1 MDYVILMADILE
13 SREKDANEVMLE
25 FKETV
30 KHINDNWQ
38 TNIISPL
45 TITLGDEFQA
55 IIDTVENAVNI
66 IIEIEEFILAKEFTF
81 KLRYVLNFGK
91 IETEINREI
100 AHEMLGEGL
109 TDARKALTDLKNS
122 ESRFLIK
129 FKKEDWRIEK
139 MLNDTFKIFQYYIDS
154 WKVNDYKIASHFIRH
169 DDYKVIADK
178 LGINRST
185 AWRRRKSL
193 NIDEFE
199 TVKRIINNLT
209 YLYEHGLT
217 K

>member
-13 SREKDANEVMLE
+13 SREKDANELMLQ

-30 KHINDNWQ
+30 KYINDNWQ
-38 TNIISPL
+38 KNIISPL

-66 IIEIEEFILAKEFTF
+66 IIEIEEFIIAKGFTF

-100 AHEMLGEGL
+100 AYEMLGEGL

-129 FKKEDWRIEK
+129 FKKEDLRIEK

-154 WKVNDYKIASHFIRH
+154 WKVNDYKIASNFIMH

-178 LGINRST
+178 LRINRST

-193 NIDEFE
+193 NIEEFE

-209 YLYEHGLT
+209 YLYEHDLP

>member
-1 MDYVILMADILE
+1 MDYVIVMADILQ
-13 SREKDANEVMLE
+13 SREKDANELMLE

-66 IIEIEEFILAKEFTF
+66 IIEIEEFMLAKEFTF

-139 MLNDTFKIFQYYIDS
+139 MLNDTFKIFQYYTDS
-154 WKVNDYKIASHFIRH
+154 WKANDYRIASDFIRH

-193 NIDEFE
+193 NIEEFE

-209 YLYEHGLT
+209 YLYEHGLS

>member
-1 MDYVILMADILE
+1 MYYVILMADILE
-13 SREKDANEVMLE
+13 SGEKDANELMLE
-25 FKETV
+25 FKKTV
-30 KHINDNWQ
+30 KYINDNWQ
-38 TNIISPL
+38 KNIISPL

-55 IIDTVENAVNI
+55 IIDNVQNAVNI
-66 IIEIEEFILAKEFTF
+66 IIEIEEFIIAKGFTF
-81 KLRYVLNFGK
+81 KLRYVLNLGK

-100 AHEMLGEGL
+100 AYEMLGEGL
-109 TDARKALTDLKNS
+109 TDARKALTDLKKS

-139 MLNDTFKIFQYYIDS
+139 MFNDTFRIFQYYIDS
-154 WKVNDYKIASHFIRH
+154 WKVNDYGIASNFIMH

-178 LGINRST
+178 FGINRST

-193 NIDEFE
+193 NIEEFE

-209 YLYEHGLT
+209 YIYEHDLT

>member
-13 SREKDANEVMLE
+13 SREKDANELMLE

-30 KHINDNWQ
+30 KYINDNWQ
-38 TNIISPL
+38 SNIISPL

-66 IIEIEEFILAKEFTF
+66 IIEIEEFILEKEFTF

-154 WKVNDYKIASHFIRH
+154 WKVNDYRIASHFIKL

>member
-1 MDYVILMADILE
+1 MDYVIVMADILQ
-13 SREKDANEVMLE
+13 SREKDANELMLE

-66 IIEIEEFILAKEFTF
+66 IIEIEEFMLAKEFTF

-154 WKVNDYKIASHFIRH
+154 WKANDYRIASHFIKL

-193 NIDEFE
+193 NIEEFE

-209 YLYEHGLT
+209 YLYEHGLS